1 MVTIVPINLRVG
13 MGCMGKKGRAR
24 FGHPLMT
31 KGAGDGEI
39 AEFCPVVA
47 VEEAAKWSILGHT
60 KRRFSLCLF
69 SFHVSMGFDWI

>member
-1 MVTIVPINLRVG
+1 
-13 MGCMGKKGRAR
+13 
-24 FGHPLMT
+24 MT